1 MADYCDLWQTRLC
14 WQNPSFPI
22 EVVRISSLSVQEQS
36 SHLLWA
42 LSAGMLRLVL
52 CTPWSVTK
60 WCGRGQSAVPGV
72 LVPSWLEHILVL
84 LSTQRKRHQLVCLS
98 PSFPEL
104 ACLVKYCLAEE
115 CELSWAGL
123 AHVAVPTMRDAEH
136 ECWS

>member
-1 MADYCDLWQTRLC
+1 MADYCDLWQARLC

-22 EVVRISSLSVQEQS
+22 EAVRISSLPVQEQS

-42 LSAGMLRLVL
+42 PGAVRLRLVL
-52 CTPWSVTK
+52 CTPCSVTR
-60 WCGRGQSAVPGV
+60 WCGRGQLAVPGV
-72 LVPSWLEHILVL
+72 PVPSRLEHILVL

-123 AHVAVPTMRDAEH
+123 VRVAVRDAEH
-136 ECWS
+136 ECWG